1 MTSELTLAPSKAC
14 DNYWIES
21 AAPSGNWS
29 QNSGKWLL
37 FISTG
42 RVDSVWKIIDSEA
55 KAGRLGIAAKVA
67 TAKHN
72 ELSTSPSVRLICVYT
87 YDCTN
92 LDDVRRVRQRL
103 RELGFVKKISYKTDA
118 ATTEGKYAQNGDKKI
133 SLFYE

>member
-1 MTSELTLAPSKAC
+1 MTSDLNLTPSKIRDA
-14 DNYWIES
+14 YWIES
-21 AAPSGNWS
+21 TAPSGNWS
-29 QNSGKWLL
+29 ENSGKWLL

-42 RVDSVWKIIDSEA
+42 RVDSVWRIIDLET

-72 ELSTSPSVRLICVYT
+72 ELSTSTSVRLICVYT
-87 YDCTN
+87 YDCTD

-118 ATTEGKYAQNGDKKI
+118 ATIEGKYAQNGDRKI